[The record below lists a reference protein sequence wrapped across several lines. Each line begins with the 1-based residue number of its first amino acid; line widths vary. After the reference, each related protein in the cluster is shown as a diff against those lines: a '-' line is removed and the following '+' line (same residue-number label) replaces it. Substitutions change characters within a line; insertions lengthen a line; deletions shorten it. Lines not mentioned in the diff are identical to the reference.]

1 MSKSIVAGLSY
12 PTVTT
17 TSGNPRD
24 SAALHT
30 QNTSTKLAG
39 LNGVVKGGKKKYSGG
54 AITVPV
60 VTPSY
65 PGGGDTTKI
74 MTQNAQIGTQGAA
87 DRAFDANATIKGGK
101 RRKTKTKTKT
111 KTKSRKRQGGKK
123 KKKNEKTLKLFI

>member
-1 MSKSIVAGLSY
+1 MSKPIVAGISY

-17 TSGNPRD
+17 TTGNPRD
-24 SAALHT
+24 SAALHS

-39 LNGVVKGGKKKYSGG
+39 LNGVVKGGKKKYRGG

-65 PGGGDTTKI
+65 PGGSDTTKI
-74 MTQNAQIGTQGAA
+74 MTLNAQIGTQGAA

-101 RRKTKTKTKT
+101 RPKTKKRQRTTSKRKRTNSKRKRKRKTK
-111 KTKSRKRQGGKK
+111 RQ
-123 KKKNEKTLKLFI
+123 